1 MSSSATGSIDGGKT
15 MEVHMRVEDPDTFN
29 QPWEV
34 TRRFERTKSVLDEEI
49 CQEGNFILFDY
60 GIPVADKPDF

>member
-1 MSSSATGSIDGGKT
+1 MT
-15 MEVHMRVEDPDTFN
+15 VEDPDTFN
-29 QPWEV
+29 QPWQV
-34 TRRFERTKSVLDEEI
+34 TRRFERTECVLDEEI